1 MAKRKA
7 ANGSGTIRLRL
18 DGRYEG
24 IYTVGRDPGTGKLIR
39 KSVYA
44 KTQAECRKKL
54 HAAINA
60 VDTGTYIE
68 PSKMTVEQWLNT
80 WLDEYCKAIK
90 MRTMDKYR
98 STVRLHLI
106 PALGKVKLSALN
118 KIQVQQAFNRMGEG
132 DKLLAPKS
140 IHDAHGILHM
150 SCPVYYVFDCLNC
163 ESYPQTVFPDMG
175 G

>member
-7 ANGSGTIRLRL
+7 ANGSGTIRLRP

-44 KTQAECRKKL
+44 KTQTECRKKL

-68 PSKMTVEQWLNT
+68 PSKMSVEQWLNT
-80 WLDEYCKAIK
+80 WLDEYCKDIK
-90 MRTMDKYR
+90 IRTMDK
-98 STVRLHLI
+98 
-106 PALGKVKLSALN
+106 
-118 KIQVQQAFNRMGEG
+118 
-132 DKLLAPKS
+132 
-140 IHDAHGILHM
+140 
-150 SCPVYYVFDCLNC
+150 
-163 ESYPQTVFPDMG
+163 
-175 G
+175 